1 MVLWVPSHTL
11 KALSKQF
18 KASATG
24 YLNIRD
30 NPFLLNYHIALCFQ
44 FVNTAAYQRFSNFPL
59 LSINNPPYQTN
70 KACFYLSLHST
81 VFGYII
87 RQQYDI
93 ANNGQWC

>member
-44 FVNTAAYQRFSNFPL
+44 FVNTAAYQHFSNFPL
-59 LSINNPPYQTN
+59 LSINNPHIKPTRLAFIYT
-70 KACFYLSLHST
+70 YILLSSGT
-81 VFGYII
+81 
-87 RQQYDI
+87 
-93 ANNGQWC
+93 